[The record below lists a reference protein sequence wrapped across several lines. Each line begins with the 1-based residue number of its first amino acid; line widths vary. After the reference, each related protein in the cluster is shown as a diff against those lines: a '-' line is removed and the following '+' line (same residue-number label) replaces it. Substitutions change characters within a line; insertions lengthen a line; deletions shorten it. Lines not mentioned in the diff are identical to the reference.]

1 MDKKLTLK
9 DLQTMFKME
18 ILSGED
24 KLATTQISVYG
35 LNRAGLE
42 LTGFIDSQNPSNR
55 RVILLSS
62 KESRYMNQFAKNE
75 KLQKYH
81 KLMESNVPGII
92 LTEKFNDL
100 EAIVET
106 AQSLDFPVL
115 MIKGPFTSELIQKIH
130 DYYDNFF
137 APQVEEHGS
146 LVNIFGIG
154 VLITGPSGIGKSEMV
169 LDLIKANHLFVGDDR
184 IVITNKNS
192 TLVGSSHPV
201 LKNLIEV
208 RGIGIMDLL
217 KTHGY
222 QVVMDETKID
232 LIVELS
238 LFKENGVDD
247 SERIGESY
255 QTKTILGLEIPYIK
269 IPVAAG
275 RNTSVIVESAV
286 VQLKL
291 IQSGNAEDIVKL
303 MNRRIQKGQG
313 N

>member
-115 MIKGPFTSELIQKIH
+115 MIKGPFTSELIQK
-130 DYYDNFF
+130 N
-137 APQVEEHGS
+137 
-146 LVNIFGIG
+146 
-154 VLITGPSGIGKSEMV
+154 
-169 LDLIKANHLFVGDDR
+169 
-184 IVITNKNS
+184 
-192 TLVGSSHPV
+192 
-201 LKNLIEV
+201 
-208 RGIGIMDLL
+208 
-217 KTHGY
+217 
-222 QVVMDETKID
+222 
-232 LIVELS
+232 
-238 LFKENGVDD
+238 
-247 SERIGESY
+247 
-255 QTKTILGLEIPYIK
+255 
-269 IPVAAG
+269 
-275 RNTSVIVESAV
+275 
-286 VQLKL
+286 
-291 IQSGNAEDIVKL
+291 
-303 MNRRIQKGQG
+303 
-313 N
+313 